1 MSPDS
6 DRNFLEYSLNE
17 LFTNCE
23 SSVDPI
29 KARIERLKEM
39 VGKRF
44 DFVPKKSE
52 SDRLADLV
60 AGVTLEDSEDDM
72 PQVCTEVGQYYL

>member
-1 MSPDS
+1 MSS
-6 DRNFLEYSLNE
+6 A
-17 LFTNCE
+17 
-23 SSVDPI
+23 DPV

-39 VGKRF
+39 VAKRF

-52 SDRLADLV
+52 ADRLADLV
-60 AGVTLEDSEDDM
+60 AGVTLGDSEDDM